1 MGYMVDLEAFHG
13 PLDLLLYLIDKNE
26 VDIYDIPIS
35 QITDQYM
42 DYLNESGDIDIEKLG
57 DFLVVA
63 SYLLN
68 LKSKMLLPRHNL
80 EEENA
85 DNDADFD
92 PRDELV
98 QKLLEYK
105 KFKEIA
111 RYLSSMQ
118 KGEEQRVFFRNSTY
132 KQDISEVLIADVKT
146 LVRAYKQVL
155 DRLSE
160 NEDES
165 NFEIPTGDVSVAEKM
180 QEILKELH
188 NKPVGLVFQDLF
200 LNIGTKRE
208 ALAFFLALLELIRL
222 QKVQVFQRN
231 VNDLIIINLI
241 GELNDDEK

>member
-57 DFLVVA
+57 DFLVLA
-63 SYLLN
+63 SYLLS
-68 LKSKMLLPRHNL
+68 LKSKMLLPKHNF
-80 EEENA
+80 EE
-85 DNDADFD
+85 DDRDPDID

-111 RYLSSMQ
+111 RYLSSIQ
-118 KGEEQRVFFRNSTY
+118 KDEEPRVFLRNSNY
-132 KQDISEVLIADVKT
+132 NQEINEVLIADVRT
-146 LVRAYKQVL
+146 LVRAYKEVL
-155 DRLSE
+155 DRLSS
-160 NEDES
+160 DEPS
-165 NFEIPTGDVSVAEKM
+165 FEIPTGDVSVAEKM
-180 QEILKELH
+180 QEILDALY

-200 LNIGTKRE
+200 LNISTKRE
-208 ALAFFLALLELIRL
+208 ALAYFLALLELMRL
-222 QKVQVFQRN
+222 QKVKAFQR
-231 VNDLIIINLI
+231 VNDSIIINLT
-241 GELNDDEK
+241 GDLYDDEK